1 MKSASIASVL
11 ALAVSG
17 ANAADSDQA
26 AFLTNLVSD
35 YDSHKTEYLNFFKTA
50 TGYPPE
56 LRKLA
61 MDVRTYKDDSYTT
74 ILDDSD
80 YNFSSLSAYATN
92 LPWYSRLEGKEGSGS
107 GSGSSSGSGS
117 GSSSSSGSGSSS
129 SGSSSSSAGSTSGGA
144 GSAVVVPVGAAL
156 GAFAIALL

>member
-1 MKSASIASVL
+1 MKSASLASVL

-17 ANAADSDQA
+17 ANAADSNEA
-26 AFLTNLVSD
+26 AFLTRLVSD
-35 YDSHKTEYLNFFKTA
+35 YDSHKTEYFDFFKTA

-56 LRKLA
+56 LTKLA

-74 ILDDSD
+74 ILDDSN
-80 YNFSSLSAYATN
+80 YNFDSLSAYATN
-92 LPWYSRLEGKEGSGS
+92 LPWYSRIEGKEGSGS
-107 GSGSSSGSGS
+107 GSGSSSSRA
-117 GSSSSSGSGSSS
+117 
-129 SGSSSSSAGSTSGGA
+129 SSSSAGSTSGGA